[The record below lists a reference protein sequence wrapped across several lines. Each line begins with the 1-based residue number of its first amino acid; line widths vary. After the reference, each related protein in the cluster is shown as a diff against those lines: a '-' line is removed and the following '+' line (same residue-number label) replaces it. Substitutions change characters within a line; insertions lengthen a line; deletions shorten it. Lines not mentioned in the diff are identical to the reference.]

1 MSALFHPYLCGR
13 IAAEWLI
20 DMETERFISGYCRQL
35 DQSRM
40 VTAELTDGKLA
51 EADCCYGN
59 CVYQSNCTIAKELD
73 TLAQA

>member
-1 MSALFHPYLCGR
+1 
-13 IAAEWLI
+13 
-20 DMETERFISGYCRQL
+20 MEDEKIISGYCRQL

-40 VTAELTDGKLA
+40 VTAELTDGKLT
-51 EADCCYGN
+51 EADCCYGS